1 MASLQKGERKKSAKS
16 ASIYDVAR
24 ESRVSVFTVSAV
36 VNHKSHV
43 GLKLRKRVEA
53 AIRKLNYR
61 PNLIARS
68 LAKQRT
74 HTIGMIVPDIANPFF
89 PMVVRGAEDAAQK
102 HGYNLLLCNSDDSLA
117 KEESSIELLLSK
129 RVDGIL
135 LTKAA
140 EDFRPSLRQ
149 MIKEVNI
156 PFVLVMRTY
165 PKLTKDAVITDD
177 YQGAYDAVTH
187 LARAGRRRIGL
198 IGGPWKVSNAL
209 ARWEGFR
216 DALKAEGLP
225 YQSELV
231 IEGDYRIE
239 SGFRGGHALLS
250 HRPEGIYV
258 ANHLMTIGLLKA
270 AEEMGLRCP
279 EDFGLVSFD
288 DYPWLGVF
296 RPRLTTVELPKHQL
310 GSEAAELLIRR
321 ISGDRSAAAV
331 KKLPP
336 ELRIRESCG
345 FALNVS
351 RAPSA
356 DSSVASRKVP
366 LIREAK

>member
-1 MASLQKGERKKSAKS
+1 MASSEKSDRGKTPKS

-24 ESRVSVFTVSAV
+24 EAQVSVFTVSAV
-36 VNHKSHV
+36 INNKKHV
-43 GLKLRKRVEA
+43 GKKLRERVEA
-53 AIRKLNYR
+53 AIGKLNYR

-102 HGYNLLLCNSDDSLA
+102 QGYNLLLCNSDDTLA
-117 KEESSIELLLSK
+117 KEESAVELLLSK

-140 EDFRPSLRQ
+140 EEFSPSLMQ
-149 MIKEVNI
+149 MIREVNI

-177 YQGAYDAVTH
+177 YQGAYAAVAH
-187 LARAGRRRIGL
+187 LARSGRRRIGL
-198 IGGPWKVSNAL
+198 IGGPLKVSNAI

-216 DALKAEGLP
+216 DALKAGHLP
-225 YQSELV
+225 YNKELIV
-231 IEGDYRIE
+231 EGDYRID
-239 SGFRGGHALLS
+239 SGFRAGHAVLS
-250 HRPEGIYV
+250 HRPDGIYV

-321 ISGDRSAAAV
+321 ISGDQSAPGIR
-331 KKLPP
+331 KLQP

-345 FALNVS
+345 FALSVS
-351 RAPSA
+351 GGKLPKTRKPAAGSPEA
-356 DSSVASRKVP
+356 AS
-366 LIREAK
+366 

>member
-1 MASLQKGERKKSAKS
+1 MVPSGKKTRKKPGNA

-24 ESRVSVFTVSAV
+24 ESGVSVFTVSAV
-36 VNHKSHV
+36 VNKKAHV
-43 GLKLRKRVEA
+43 GKRLRERVEA

-68 LAKQRT
+68 LANRRT

-102 HGYNLLLCNSDDSLA
+102 HGYNLLLCNSDDILD
-117 KEESSIELLLSK
+117 KEERAVELLLSK

-140 EDFRPSLRQ
+140 GDFRPAVRQ

-165 PKLTKDAVITDD
+165 PAITNDAVITDD
-177 YQGAYDAVTH
+177 YHGAYEAVCH

-198 IGGPWKVSNAL
+198 VSGPLKISNAKE
-209 ARWEGFR
+209 RWQGFH

-225 YQSELV
+225 YDSKLV

-239 SGFRGGHALLS
+239 SGFRAGHALLS
-250 HRPEGIYV
+250 HRPDGIYV
-258 ANHLMTIGLLKA
+258 ANHLMTVGLLKA
-270 AEEMGLRCP
+270 AEEMGMSCP

-288 DYPWLGVF
+288 DYPWLSVF

-310 GSEAAELLIRR
+310 GSEAAELLIQR
-321 ISGDRSAAAV
+321 ITGDASKAV
-331 KKLPP
+331 VRKLQP
-336 ELRIRESCG
+336 ELRVRESCG
-345 FALNVS
+345 FALHLA
-351 RAPSA
+351 R
-356 DSSVASRKVP
+356 DQT
-366 LIREAK
+366 